1 MGFELT
7 QCREGGV
14 CSVSAKGIF
23 RRICL
28 KERTILLHLLVSR
41 APAAEEWEVG
51 PQLRQNVAEY
61 EVQPEIEHRFTSLRF
76 SWEEVAVPAQQDQE
90 SDVLVKFAGHSDG

>member
-7 QCREGGV
+7 QCCEGGV
-14 CSVSAKGIF
+14 CSISAKGIF

-28 KERTILLHLLVSR
+28 KERTILLHLLIPW
-41 APAAEEWEVG
+41 APAAKEWEVG

-61 EVQPEIEHRFTSLRF
+61 EVQPKIEHRSTSLRF
-76 SWEEVAVPAQQDQE
+76 SWEEIAVPA
-90 SDVLVKFAGHSDG
+90 